1 MIKTKLKILQDLI
14 SDVIAETDKVTY
26 FGKDGV
32 VRGILNAI
40 SNAVVEIWTD
50 VYQTQRRLHIT
61 TATGSDLEDL
71 ATRLGMTRLSAV
83 KSSVVLNF
91 NGVNGTVIPQGTLIA
106 SNISGVQYV
115 TKAGIVLGNKN
126 PNLTRPIFSNSI
138 GDFAIAESLVA
149 GSASRVNAKELTVLS
164 TPITGVTV
172 TNLVP
177 GTGGEDAETDDQ
189 FRDRIIK
196 QVDILNQGTGNFYTA
211 LARTANA
218 NVLKVRSTANV
229 SNGGV
234 DLYVAKNSLAV
245 FTGQE
250 LIDIASYIYDR
261 QRSLN
266 TITCYNVTY
275 KSIEISCFIK
285 TKPGS
290 NFESIYSLIAT
301 KISDYI
307 NLERMSFGSIINYYR
322 ILEILTDIDDVID
335 IDANLLQL
343 NGIRDDIECA
353 SDELPKFSY
362 LSVTNQATAKA
373 ENVQQVYQIL

>member
-1 MIKTKLKILQDLI
+1 MIKTKLQILQDMI

-40 SNAVVEIWTD
+40 SNAVVEIWAD
-50 VYQTQRRLHIT
+50 VYQTQRRLHIS

-71 ATRLGMTRLSAV
+71 ATRLGMTRLSVV

-91 NGVNGTVIPQGTLIA
+91 NGPDGTVIPLGTIVV
-106 SNISGVQYV
+106 SNISGVQYE
-115 TKAGIVLGNKN
+115 TKAAITLGDNN

-138 GDFAIAESLVA
+138 GDFVIAESIVA
-149 GSASRVNAKELTVLS
+149 GSTSRVNAKELTVLS

-172 TNLVP
+172 INLVP
-177 GTGGEDAETDDQ
+177 SVGGEDAETDDE

-196 QVDILNQGTGNFYTA
+196 QVDILNQGTSNFYTA
-211 LARTANA
+211 LARSANA
-218 NVLKVRSTANV
+218 NVLKVLPLANV

-234 DLYVAKNSLAV
+234 DIHLAKNSLAV
-245 FTGQE
+245 FTSQE
-250 LIDIASYIYDR
+250 LLDIASYIYDR

-275 KSIEISCFIK
+275 KSIEVSCFIS

-290 NFESIYSLIAT
+290 DFESIYSLIAT

-307 NLERMSFGSIINYYR
+307 NLERMSFGATINYYR

-343 NGIRDDIECA
+343 NGISDDAECA